1 MRIEDLP
8 TVIEGQTIKL
18 AGLFDMTKP
27 NVIEGKTFRDCHLIG
42 PANVWL
48 AGLGTIHGGLNLRDC
63 DLVCIKIPVSINT
76 AIQMTNCSLMDC
88 TFDRVLLMMDGNVA
102 RNFKFPAS
110 RFITEVLLPPMGQ
123 PSGARH

>member
-42 PANVWL
+42 PANVACRAGKRVWRTES
-48 AGLGTIHGGLNLRDC
+48 AGLRLGLHQDTRQHQYSYSDDKLQPHRLYVRSSVAD
-63 DLVCIKIPVSINT
+63 
-76 AIQMTNCSLMDC
+76 
-88 TFDRVLLMMDGNVA
+88 DG
-102 RNFKFPAS
+102 RQ
-110 RFITEVLLPPMGQ
+110 R
-123 PSGARH
+123 GAQFQVPG